1 MSANQLH
8 IILAQLNLIVGD
20 FEGNTKTIIES
31 IDTACS
37 TYEADIILF
46 PELTISS
53 YPPEDLLL
61 RPAFLDYTRKAL
73 DKIVNATKN
82 IHVLIG
88 YPCLH
93 EGELYNAC
101 SLIYSGKILQTYFK
115 QNLPNYGVF
124 DEKRY
129 FKEGTD
135 HCLFEINGI
144 KAAISICEDVW
155 VPQFTQDAAD
165 AGAKILFN
173 LNASPYHKNKLSQR
187 EAIISKQ
194 ALDSGLYI
202 VYTNLVGGQDELVF
216 DGNSMII
223 DNHGKRIFHAPQF
236 LDGLY
241 SATLNLKSPD
251 KHKLNKISIPSLIE
265 EENIYNA
272 LVLGV
277 KDYVIKNNFKGAVI
291 GLSGGI
297 DSALTLS
304 IAADALGPE
313 NVEVLIM
320 PSRYTADM
328 SNEDACL
335 QAKMLNVNHEII
347 PIEQPFKAL
356 LKALEPRF
364 KDLPVDTTEENIQAR
379 CRGILL
385 MAVSNKS
392 GKIVLTTGNKSEM
405 AVGYAT
411 LYGDMAGGYA
421 PLKDVWK
428 TLVYRLAMWRNT
440 QQPAIPQRVIDR
452 PPTAELRHDQL
463 DKDSLPDYDI
473 LDPILEQYIE
483 LDRHPEK
490 IIATGYDADT
500 VYKVITLVD
509 RNEYKRRQAAP
520 GVRVTERAF
529 GRDRRYP
536 ITSAYS
542 EYHKPIN
549 N

>member
-8 IILAQLNLIVGD
+8 IILAQLNLTVGD
-20 FEGNTKTIIES
+20 IAGNTKIIIES

-37 TYEADIILF
+37 TYKADIIVF

-61 RPAFLDYTRKAL
+61 RPAFLDTTRTAL
-73 DKIVNATKN
+73 NKIISITNN

-88 YPCLH
+88 YPCLY
-93 EGELYNAC
+93 EGKLYNAC
-101 SLIYSGKILQTYFK
+101 SLINNGKILQTYFK
-115 QNLPNYGVF
+115 HNLPNYGVF

-129 FKEGTD
+129 FKEGTQ
-135 HCLFEINGI
+135 HCLFDINGI

-155 VPQFTQDAAD
+155 VPKFTQDAAA
-165 AGAKILFN
+165 AGAQVLFN

-187 EAIISKQ
+187 EEIISKQ
-194 ALDSGLYI
+194 ASDSGVYI
-202 VYTNLVGGQDELVF
+202 VYANLVGGQDELVF
-216 DGNSMII
+216 DGNSMVI
-223 DNHGKRIFHAPQF
+223 DDHGKRIFHAPQF
-236 LDGLY
+236 VDNLY
-241 SATLNLKSPD
+241 SVTLELKSPNN
-251 KHKLNKISIPSLIE
+251 HKLNNVSIPPSTE

-277 KDYVIKNNFKGAVI
+277 KDYVRKNNFKGALI

-304 IAADALGPE
+304 IAVDALGAE

-335 QAKMLNVNHEII
+335 QAKMLNVDYEII
-347 PIEQPFKAL
+347 SIEQPFNTL
-356 LKALEPRF
+356 LKVLEPRF

-428 TLVYRLAMWRNT
+428 TLVYRLAKWRNT
-440 QQPAIPQRVIDR
+440 HKPSIPERVIDR

-463 DKDSLPDYDI
+463 DKDSLPDYEI

-483 LDRHPEK
+483 LDRHPDK

-500 VYKVITLVD
+500 VYKVISLVD

-520 GVRVTERAF
+520 GVRITERAF

-542 EYHKPIN
+542 EDHKPIN

>member
-8 IILAQLNLIVGD
+8 IILAQLNLTVGD
-20 FEGNTKTIIES
+20 LEGNTKKIIAS

-37 TYEADIILF
+37 TYNADIIIF

-61 RPAFLDYTRKAL
+61 RPAFLDTTRKAL
-73 DKIVNATKN
+73 DEIITATNN

-101 SLIYSGKILQTYFK
+101 SLIKNKKILQTYFK

-129 FKEGTD
+129 FKKGTE
-135 HCLFEINGI
+135 HCLFDINGI

-155 VPQFTQDAAD
+155 VPEFTQEIAA
-165 AGAKILFN
+165 AGAQLLFN
-173 LNASPYHKNKLSQR
+173 MNASPYHKNKLSQR
-187 EAIISKQ
+187 EEIISKQ
-194 ALDSGLYI
+194 ALNSGLYI

-236 LDGLY
+236 IEGLY
-241 SATLNLKSPD
+241 STTLDLECPNN
-251 KHKLNKISIPSLIE
+251 HKLNNVYTAPSNE

-277 KDYVIKNNFKGAVI
+277 KDYVRKNNFKGALI

-304 IAADALGPE
+304 IAVDALGSK

-335 QAKMLNVNHEII
+335 QAKMLNVDYEII
-347 PIEQPFKAL
+347 SIEQPFEAL

-364 KDLPVDTTEENIQAR
+364 KDLPTDTTEENIQAR

-428 TLVYRLAMWRNT
+428 TLVYRLAKWRNT
-440 QQPAIPQRVIDR
+440 QQAVIPERVIDR

-463 DKDSLPDYDI
+463 DQDSLPDYEI

-483 LDRHPEK
+483 LDRHPKK
-490 IIATGYDADT
+490 IIAAGYDADA
-500 VYKVITLVD
+500 VYKLIALVD

-520 GVRVTERAF
+520 RVRITERAF

-536 ITSAYS
+536 ISSGYT
-542 EYHKPIN
+542 ENK
-549 N
+549 

>member
-1 MSANQLH
+1 MNIN
-8 IILAQLNLIVGD
+8 IIIAQLNLTVGD
-20 FEGNTKTIIES
+20 IEGNIKKIIES
-31 IDTACS
+31 INDA
-37 TYEADIILF
+37 ELNHNADIIIF
-46 PELTISS
+46 PELSISS
-53 YPPEDLLL
+53 YPPEDLLF
-61 RPAFLDYTRKAL
+61 RPSFLDCTREAL
-73 DKIVNATKN
+73 DEIVNATNN
-82 IHVLIG
+82 IHVLLG
-88 YPCLH
+88 YPCLY
-93 EGELYNAC
+93 EDELYNAC
-101 SLIYSGKILQTYFK
+101 SLINNGMILQTYFK
-115 QNLPNYGVF
+115 QHLPNYGVF

-129 FKEGTD
+129 FREGTE
-135 HCLFEINGI
+135 HCLFDINGI

-155 VPQFTQDAAD
+155 VPEFAQTVAA
-165 AGAKILFN
+165 AGAQVLLNI
-173 LNASPYHKNKLSQR
+173 NASPYHKNKLSQR
-187 EAIISKQ
+187 EEIVSKQ
-194 ALDSGLYI
+194 AADSGLYI
-202 VYTNLVGGQDELVF
+202 VYVNLVGGQDELVF

-236 LDGLY
+236 IEGLY
-241 SATLNLKSPD
+241 SATLDLECPNN
-251 KHKLNKISIPSLIE
+251 HKLNHVSTPPSNE

-277 KDYVIKNNFKGAVI
+277 KDYVRKNNFKGAVI

-304 IAADALGPE
+304 IAVDALGSE

-328 SNEDACL
+328 SNEDACQ
-335 QAKMLNVNHEII
+335 QAKMLDVDYEII
-347 PIEQPFKAL
+347 SIEQPFNAL
-356 LKALEPRF
+356 LNVLEPRF
-364 KDLPVDTTEENIQAR
+364 KDLPIDTTEENIQAR

-428 TLVYRLAMWRNT
+428 TLVYRLAKWRNT
-440 QQPAIPQRVIDR
+440 QKPSIPERVIDR
-452 PPTAELRHDQL
+452 PPSAELRHDQL
-463 DKDSLPDYDI
+463 DQDSLPDYEI

-483 LDRHPEK
+483 LDRHPEQ

-520 GVRVTERAF
+520 GVRITKRAF

-536 ITSAYS
+536 ISSGYT
-542 EYHKPIN
+542 EKK
-549 N
+549 

>member
-1 MSANQLH
+1 MSANQLQ
-8 IILAQLNLIVGD
+8 IIIAQLNLTVGD
-20 FEGNTKTIIES
+20 IKGNTKKIIET

-37 TYEADIILF
+37 TYDADIILF

-73 DKIVNATKN
+73 DKIVKATKN

-88 YPCLH
+88 HPCLYK
-93 EGELYNAC
+93 EELYNAC
-101 SLIYSGKILQTYFK
+101 SLINNGMILQTYFK
-115 QNLPNYGVF
+115 QHLPNYGVF

-129 FKEGTD
+129 FKEGTEQCFFD
-135 HCLFEINGI
+135 INGVR
-144 KAAISICEDVW
+144 ASISICEDVW
-155 VPQFTQDAAD
+155 VPKFVQDAAN
-165 AGAKILFN
+165 AGAQLLFN
-173 LNASPYHKNKLSQR
+173 MNASPYHKNKLSQR
-187 EAIISKQ
+187 EEIISKQ
-194 ALDSGLYI
+194 ASDSGLYI

-223 DNHGKRIFHAPQF
+223 DNYGKRIFHAPQF
-236 LDGLY
+236 VEGLY
-241 SATLNLKSPD
+241 SVTLNLKSPD
-251 KHKLNKISIPSLIE
+251 NHKLDNVSIPSSTE

-277 KDYVIKNNFKGAVI
+277 KDYVRKNNFKGAVI

-304 IAADALGPE
+304 IAVDALGSD

-335 QAKMLNVNHEII
+335 QAKMLNVDYEII
-347 PIEQPFKAL
+347 SIEQPFNAL
-356 LKALEPRF
+356 LKALEARF
-364 KDLPVDTTEENIQAR
+364 KDLPTDTTEENIQAR

-392 GKIVLTTGNKSEM
+392 GKLVLTTGNKSEM

-428 TLVYRLAMWRNT
+428 TLVYRLAVWRNT
-440 QQPAIPQRVIDR
+440 LQAAIPQRVIDR

-463 DKDSLPDYDI
+463 DQDSLPDYET

-483 LDRHPEK
+483 LDMHPEK
-490 IIATGYDADT
+490 IIAKGYDTET

-509 RNEYKRRQAAP
+509 KNEYKRRQAAP
-520 GVRVTERAF
+520 GVRITKRAF

-536 ITSAYS
+536 ISSGYT
-542 EYHKPIN
+542 ENI
-549 N
+549 

>member
-8 IILAQLNLIVGD
+8 ITLAQLNLTVGD

-31 IDTACS
+31 IETAYLTHKS
-37 TYEADIILF
+37 DIILF

-61 RPAFLDYTRKAL
+61 RPAFLDSTRKAL
-73 DKIVNATKN
+73 EKIINATNN

-88 YPCLH
+88 YPCSH
-93 EGELYNAC
+93 DGELYNAC
-101 SLIYSGKILQTYFK
+101 SLINNGMILQTYFK
-115 QNLPNYGVF
+115 QHLPNYGVF

-129 FKEGTD
+129 FKEGTQ
-135 HCLFEINGI
+135 HCLFDINGI

-155 VPQFTQDAAD
+155 VPKFTQDIAA
-165 AGAKILFN
+165 AGAQILFN
-173 LNASPYHKNKLSQR
+173 MNASPYHKNKLSER
-187 EAIISKQ
+187 EEIISQQ
-194 ALDSGLYI
+194 AADSGLYI

-216 DGNSMII
+216 DGNSMVI
-223 DNHGKRIFHAPQF
+223 DDHGKRILHAPQF
-236 LDGLY
+236 IAGLY
-241 SATLNLKSPD
+241 NISLDLKSPD
-251 KHKLNKISIPSLIE
+251 NHSPINLSLPSSTE
-265 EENIYNA
+265 EENIYDA

-277 KDYVIKNNFKGAVI
+277 RDYVRKNNFKGAVI

-304 IAADALGPE
+304 IAVDALGSE

-335 QAKMLNVNHEII
+335 QAKILGVDYEII
-347 PIEQPFKAL
+347 SIEQPFNTL
-356 LKALEPRF
+356 LKVLEPRF
-364 KDLPVDTTEENIQAR
+364 KDLPTDTTEENIQAR

-428 TLVYRLAMWRNT
+428 TLVYRLAKWRNT
-440 QQPAIPQRVIDR
+440 KKHSIPERVIDR

-463 DKDSLPDYDI
+463 DQDSLPDYEI

-483 LDRHPEK
+483 LDRSPEK
-490 IIATGYDADT
+490 IIATGYDAET
-500 VYKVITLVD
+500 VYKLIALVD

-520 GVRVTERAF
+520 GVRITKRAF

-542 EYHKPIN
+542 EDQKPIN